1 MSDKTVEQ
9 YFKQMVDLNKAL
21 GDDAGYKVYLEAIK
35 KRNPNEELNI
45 EDIKSAFR
53 KMESKTIASE
63 KALKKR
69 GIKKAKGGM
78 IEKKFKKAGRLAKR
92 GYGKAIKGV
101 S

>member
-9 YFKQMVDLNKAL
+9 YFKQMVDLNRAL

-35 KRNPNEELNI
+35 KRNPNEELSI

-53 KMESKTIASE
+53 KMESKASASE

-69 GIKKAKGGM
+69 GIKKAKGGVV
-78 IEKKFKKAGRLAKR
+78 EKKFKKAGRLAKR